1 MLDTIIQ
8 IKATLDKIKV
18 KGRKDIERMLGCMQ
32 ALDSIEQALIRNR
45 EELRTKK
52 VKEAMPNGNDQNN
65 V

>member
-1 MLDTIIQ
+1 MLDTIMQ

-32 ALDSIEQALIRNR
+32 ALDGIEKALIQNR

-52 VKEAMPNGNDQNN
+52 MKEVAANGNQDN